1 MVMQKIQQPFTNVE
15 LELLKAFAHD
25 LSEKE
30 LLKLR
35 ELLATFFAEKAIE
48 AANQTW
54 DEKEW
59 DNNDVDRLLNTKLRK
74 RN

>member
-1 MVMQKIQQPFTNVE
+1 MQKIEQPLTNVQ

-35 ELLATFFAEKAIE
+35 ELLATFFAQKAVD
-48 AANQTW
+48 AANQAW
-54 DEKEW
+54 DEKGW

-74 RN
+74 HN

>member
-1 MVMQKIQQPFTNVE
+1 MQKIEQPLTNVQ

-35 ELLATFFAEKAIE
+35 ELLATFFAQKAVD
-48 AANQTW
+48 AANRTW
-54 DEKEW
+54 DEKGW